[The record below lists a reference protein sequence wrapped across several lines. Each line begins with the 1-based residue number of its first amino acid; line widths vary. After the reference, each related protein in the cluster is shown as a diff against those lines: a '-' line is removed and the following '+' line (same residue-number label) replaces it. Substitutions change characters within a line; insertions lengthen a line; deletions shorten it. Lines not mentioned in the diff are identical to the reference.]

1 MDIWAEFMNF
11 LNQYS
16 ADPIAYSVVF
26 FIFAVLATI
35 ILPIPVEIGLILNPG
50 TPFIFKALILGAG
63 KAVGSILVFYV
74 GFKVEGGVRR
84 WSERWWF
91 AKWFVEKCTWFVEK
105 TGYVGLYILLSIPGM
120 VDTIPV
126 YAFSLFNKEGR
137 VLKMKYF
144 ALVNFLGGI
153 TRALILFALFHLFNI
168 DFFGSLS

>member
-105 TGYVGLYILLSIPGM
+105 TGHGRYDPCLCFLPLQQGRSRAEDEVLCPGQLLGRYHQSAYSICPISS
-120 VDTIPV
+120 VQ
-126 YAFSLFNKEGR
+126 
-137 VLKMKYF
+137 
-144 ALVNFLGGI
+144 
-153 TRALILFALFHLFNI
+153 H
-168 DFFGSLS
+168 